1 MTSKDSWY
9 SLTENSL
16 RFEDLKMPKLFLQH
30 FQSND
35 NKMMMHEWASV
46 NCGAVRQQ
54 NSIKNNYDKITG
66 VLPKAGYHEELQPI
80 VTKGCNGAI
89 DSEQESMESDTDN
102 THEVLEYDTDVDEQ
116 EITQNEI
123 GNEATFL

>member
-1 MTSKDSWY
+1 
-9 SLTENSL
+9 
-16 RFEDLKMPKLFLQH
+16 MPKLFLQH
-30 FQSND
+30 LQSND

-54 NSIKNNYDKITG
+54 NSTKNNYDKITG
-66 VLPKAGYHEELQPI
+66 VLREACYHKELQPF

-102 THEVLEYDTDVDEQ
+102 TNEVLEYDTDVDEQ

-123 GNEATFL
+123 GSEATFL